1 MKFTLKTLATG
12 ALTLSLGS
20 AFAHVVL
27 DEPVAQAGSSYK
39 AVLRVGH
46 GCAGSPTTAIR
57 VLLPAGF
64 RGAKPMPKAGWALST
79 RVEKLAKPY
88 TSHGKQIT
96 EDVIE
101 ISWSATSRESWLSD
115 AFFDEFVLRGTLPE
129 RPGVLWFK
137 VLQTCETGSN
147 DWSEIPAAGVSTQG
161 MKSPALLLKVLPAG
175 SSAAHQH

>member
-1 MKFTLKTLATG
+1 MKFTLKTLTAV
-12 ALTLSLGS
+12 ALACSLGS
-20 AFAHVVL
+20 ASAHIVL
-27 DEPVAQAGSSYK
+27 DEPVAHARASYK

-57 VLLPAGF
+57 VLLPEGL
-64 RGAKPMPKAGWALST
+64 RGAKPMPKAGWTLNT
-79 RVEKLAKPY
+79 RSEKLAQPY
-88 TSHGKQIT
+88 SSHGKQIT
-96 EDVIE
+96 EDVVE
-101 ISWSATSRESWLSD
+101 ISWTAASRESWLSD

-161 MKSPALLLKVLPAG
+161 MKSPALLLKVLPTG
-175 SSAAHQH
+175 SAVHQH